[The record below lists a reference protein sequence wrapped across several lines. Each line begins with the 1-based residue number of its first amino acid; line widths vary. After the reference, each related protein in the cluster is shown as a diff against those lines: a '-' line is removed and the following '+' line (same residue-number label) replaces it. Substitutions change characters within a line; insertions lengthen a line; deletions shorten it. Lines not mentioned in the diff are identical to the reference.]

1 MPTPIVIRDV
11 NYAGERT
18 NPNSVVR
25 AGDGAVAT
33 SIRGPISPESNPTQ
47 SVRNHATTRMG
58 DLSTSPR
65 LFGYVFSFLSS
76 AVALTSSVMFY
87 VRGVFP
93 ANSSTLEESTI
104 DRGINITKS
113 ELETLQER
121 YNSMNFSGKLFF
133 SSGGVVTQDYQVYG
147 SIVVSGLLTAITLFV
162 LFAHLDSFCCPNK
175 FRYFFRDGSLSERNL
190 ILVLIVIS
198 AISLHISTSR
208 FSVGEA
214 QTNVF
219 FSTWT
224 NFISCAVNFEVWRTG
239 AGRHFSFQNIIFDR
253 DFPLKRHW
261 FFMSIFTSIT
271 FLSMVDYLMNN
282 NIISNKSDWNCLKL
296 SWQNKWLWMSLGL
309 TVLSWGAFFMRRFVA
324 VSKLVQQIA
333 EMLIVSAQVA
343 ISGYVIVNLTGGRL
357 DQISC
362 PSNLYFSIWGSFF
375 TGIWIFSSL
384 LQTWGA

>member
-1 MPTPIVIRDV
+1 MPIVIRDI
-11 NYAGERT
+11 NYTEERIDRAT
-18 NPNSVVR
+18 VVGVIAPAPRDLISLENNS
-25 AGDGAVAT
+25 
-33 SIRGPISPESNPTQ
+33 TQ
-47 SVRNHATTRMG
+47 SLRNHATTRMG

-113 ELETLQER
+113 ELLTLQDR
-121 YNSMNFSGKLFF
+121 YNSMNISGKLFF
-133 SSGGVVTQDYQVYG
+133 SSGGVVTQDYQIYG
-147 SIVVSGLLTAITLFV
+147 SIFVSGLITAITLIV
-162 LFAHLDSFCCPNK
+162 LLAHLDSFCCPNR
-175 FRYFFRDGSLSERNL
+175 FRNFFRDGSPSERNL
-190 ILVLIVIS
+190 ILALIVIS

-224 NFISCAVNFEVWRTG
+224 NFVSCAVNFEVWRTG

-253 DFPLKRHW
+253 NFPLKRHW

-271 FLSMVDYLMNN
+271 FLSMIDYLMN
-282 NIISNKSDWNCLKL
+282 K
-296 SWQNKWLWMSLGL
+296 
-309 TVLSWGAFFMRRFVA
+309 
-324 VSKLVQQIA
+324 
-333 EMLIVSAQVA
+333 
-343 ISGYVIVNLTGGRL
+343 
-357 DQISC
+357 
-362 PSNLYFSIWGSFF
+362 
-375 TGIWIFSSL
+375 
-384 LQTWGA
+384 